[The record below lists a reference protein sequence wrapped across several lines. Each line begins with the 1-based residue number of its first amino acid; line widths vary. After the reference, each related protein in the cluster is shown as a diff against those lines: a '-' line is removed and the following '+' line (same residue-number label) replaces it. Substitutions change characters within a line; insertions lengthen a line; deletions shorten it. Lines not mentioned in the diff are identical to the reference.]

1 MLVSPTMLRRVQ
13 RRMQAGDRAGPHA
26 RALHLAG
33 VGVDPL
39 AGDLPS
45 MLVKSHYDAH

>member
-1 MLVSPTMLRRVQ
+1 MRAVRR
-13 RRMQAGDRAGPHA
+13 RHP

-33 VGVDPL
+33 LGVDPL
-39 AGDLPS
+39 AGDLSS